1 MLKKKFLLFFFL
13 FITTCG
19 YEPIHSKKNIDDF
32 SFSINKIEFIGN
44 RDINLKIKERLN
56 NYTTNKRDKKFSLK
70 ITSSS
75 QKTVLAKDI
84 SGDPTSFKSTIVVDI
99 EVLLE
104 DKFKNNL
111 QVIESFNYNNNSNK
125 FDLKKYERE
134 IRNSLAKT
142 ASDKLIFKLSSIQ

>member
-1 MLKKKFLLFFFL
+1 MLKKTSLLILFL
-13 FITTCG
+13 FICSCE
-19 YEPIHSKKNIDDF
+19 YEPTHSKKNRVNYN
-32 SFSINKIEFIGN
+32 FSISSLNFEGD